1 MTYVNKY
8 KEVNKL
14 PRMDGTGPMGCGPRT
29 GWGNGACRHGATTA
43 PRGFGMRRGMGF
55 SPNAPQN
62 SRETLN
68 MEEAILQERLANV
81 DKQLE
86 TL

>member
-1 MTYVNKY
+1 M
-8 KEVNKL
+8 

-29 GWGNGACRHGATTA
+29 SRGNGACRQGAATP
-43 PRGFGMRRGMGF
+43 PRGFGMRCGLGY
-55 SPNAPQN
+55 SPNAPHN

-68 MEEAILQERLANV
+68 AEKAILQERLANV

>member
-1 MTYVNKY
+1 M
-8 KEVNKL
+8 
-14 PRMDGTGPMGCGPRT
+14 PRMDGTGPMVCDPRT
-29 GWGNGACRHGATTA
+29 GRGNGVCLQGAATP
-43 PRGFGMRRGMGF
+43 PRGFGMRRGLGF

-62 SRETLN
+62 SLETLN
-68 MEEAILQERLANV
+68 AEKAILQERLANV

>member
-1 MTYVNKY
+1 M
-8 KEVNKL
+8 

-29 GWGNGACRHGATTA
+29 GRGNGACRQGVTIP
-43 PRGFGMRRGMGF
+43 PRGFGMRRGLGF

-68 MEEAILQERLANV
+68 AEKASLQERLAAV

>member
-1 MTYVNKY
+1 M
-8 KEVNKL
+8 

-29 GWGNGACRHGATTA
+29 GWGNGACRQGATTA
-43 PRGFGMRRGMGF
+43 PRGFGMRRGLGF
-55 SPNAPQN
+55 NPNAPQN
-62 SRETLN
+62 NRETLN
-68 MEEAILQERLANV
+68 AEKAILQERLANV